1 MEEIATSTQKKQKSS
16 NNLILWLII
25 AILTFILAYII
36 YDSIQKQKICQ
47 QKITQLEQTAAEK
60 DSLQLELEQMY
71 IQYDQL
77 KTNNDTLN
85 KRLTCEKDK
94 VAKLLEELRRVK
106 TTDKQKIEAL
116 KKEVSLLRNIMKSYV
131 KQIDSLYQTNQVLV
145 KENKKIKEQYSVVL
159 VEKQNLEQVTDSLKQ
174 TVNIAKQLQARDISF
189 HALNRRNRE
198 TRRIRRTRKFEVCF
212 TILENKIASPGRKKV
227 YLRIARPDGEILINT
242 QSSTFT
248 YQGKDIFYS
257 SVREINYQGED
268 TPVCI
273 YYNND
278 TKLPK
283 GTYTAFVFIDGKML
297 FTQQITLK

>member
-1 MEEIATSTQKKQKSS
+1 MEEITTTPSKKQKSS
-16 NNLILWLII
+16 KSLILWTII
-25 AILTFILAYII
+25 AILAISLAYII
-36 YDSIQKQKICQ
+36 YDNIQKQKACQ

-85 KRLTCEKDK
+85 QRLTSEKDK

-106 TTDKQKIEAL
+106 TTDRQKIEAL

-131 KQIDSLYQTNQVLV
+131 KQIDSLYQTNQILV

-159 VEKQNLEQVTDSLKQ
+159 VEKQNLEQVADSLKQ
-174 TVNIAKQLQARDISF
+174 TVNLAKQLQARDISF

-198 TRRIRRTRKFEVCF
+198 TKRIRRTRKFEVCF
-212 TILENKIASPGRKKV
+212 TILANKIATPGRKKV

-257 SVREINYQGED
+257 SVREINYQGKD
-268 TPVCI
+268 MPVCI

-297 FTQQITLK
+297 FSQQITLK